1 MASRRALLKL
11 AGLSALSL
19 PMAALPAQA
28 RAAGAGTR
36 PDAIAAAPDLAALEA
51 ASGGRLGVA
60 LLRDGAWG
68 VQFGHRVDERFPMAS
83 TFKALLASAVL
94 ARVDR
99 GTLSLDQRLA
109 VREADM
115 LEHAPVTGRHVGRD
129 LTVRDLCQATMVWSD
144 NPAANLL
151 LPLVDGPVGLTA
163 FLRAAGDAVTVC
175 ARNEP
180 LANVFAV
187 GDPRDTTSPQAM
199 AGNLQRF
206 VLGDV
211 LSPASR
217 LQLTDW
223 LIGNR
228 TGDARI
234 RAAAPA
240 GWRVGD
246 KTGGASGISNDI
258 GVLWPADGGRPWLL
272 ACYLQGSALDGAARD
287 AVVRRASELALAYA
301 RGA

>member
-19 PMAALPAQA
+19 PMAVLPAAA
-28 RAAGAGTR
+28 RAAGPGASA
-36 PDAIAAAPDLAALEA
+36 DAIAAAPDLAALEA

-60 LLRDGAWG
+60 LLRDGDPA
-68 VQFGHRVDERFPMAS
+68 VRVGHRVDARFPMAS
-83 TFKALLASAVL
+83 TFKFLLASAVL

-99 GTLSLDQRLA
+99 GALSLDQRLV
-109 VREADM
+109 VRDADM

-151 LPLVDGPVGLTA
+151 LPLVDGPAGLTA
-163 FLRAAGDAVTVC
+163 FLRAAGDTVTIC

-180 LANVFAV
+180 EVNLFAA
-187 GDPRDTTSPQAM
+187 GDPRDTTTPLAM

-234 RAAAPA
+234 RAGAPA

-246 KTGGASGISNDI
+246 KTGGASGVSNDI
-258 GVLWPADGGRPWLL
+258 AVLWPADGGRPWLL
-272 ACYLQGSALDGAARD
+272 GCYLQGSALDGAARD
-287 AVVRRASELALAYA
+287 AVLRRASELALAQVRSA
-301 RGA
+301 